1 MWARHILK
9 PWTDSQLHSYHSQEV
24 QKTMRAFRIGRVQA
38 PWINLTPPIQKGMH
52 KDVEAIIDTKD
63 TKLRPD
69 QQEKPRAPSMTRV
82 NSYCKSMEKEKIE
95 DPSQSDYADMAVRE
109 EIERDLAAY
118 PSLDPTTQHAISEKY
133 RLLAKRV
140 EDEGFYQCD
149 YWAYGRESLRYLL
162 LFSCF
167 MVALKAK
174 WYITS
179 ACFLGLFWHQIMFTA
194 HDAGHLAITHNF
206 AIDTVIACFI
216 ADFCCGLSIGWWK
229 SSHNV
234 HHLVTNLPVCLL
246 SSVFSGDKPVL
257 TFRRSTTQTFR
268 MSQFLRRHL
277 RSSSRFILHTT
288 TLTST
293 GTLQQTW
300 PSPCKLGLTT
310 PLWALL
316 DSTFT
321 CCRGSTC
328 FRLDRPALAMPG
340 GLGPS
345 SSSSW
350 PATGSFSA
358 TACCG

>member
-1 MWARHILK
+1 
-9 PWTDSQLHSYHSQEV
+9 
-24 QKTMRAFRIGRVQA
+24 MRAFRIGRVQA

-82 NSYCKSMEKEKIE
+82 NSYCKSMEKEKIG

-234 HHLVTNLPVCLL
+234 HHLVTNLPVRLL
-246 SSVFSGDKPVL
+246 SSS
-257 TFRRSTTQTFR
+257 
-268 MSQFLRRHL
+268 FLV
-277 RSSSRFILHTT
+277 I
-288 TLTST
+288 TSY
-293 GTLQQTW
+293 
-300 PSPCKLGLTT
+300 
-310 PLWALL
+310 
-316 DSTFT
+316 
-321 CCRGSTC
+321 
-328 FRLDRPALAMPG
+328 
-340 GLGPS
+340 
-345 SSSSW
+345 
-350 PATGSFSA
+350 
-358 TACCG
+358 